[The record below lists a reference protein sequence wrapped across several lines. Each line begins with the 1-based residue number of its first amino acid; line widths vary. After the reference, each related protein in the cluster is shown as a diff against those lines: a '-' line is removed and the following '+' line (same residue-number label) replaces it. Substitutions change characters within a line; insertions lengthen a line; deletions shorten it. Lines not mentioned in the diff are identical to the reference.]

1 MVNKVELVYQPR
13 KDRNFQYIHKNFSRK
28 MDRLQVFRVVNIF
41 YFYYQSNFSSFAHF
55 KNVWWV
61 VPSRAAA
68 FRADISLLIQLW

>member
-1 MVNKVELVYQPR
+1 MVNKVEDIYHPKYLQSIHFSAKILVYIL
-13 KDRNFQYIHKNFSRK
+13 KIS
-28 MDRLQVFRVVNIF
+28 VFAGLVNKL